1 MFLKSYKFFI
11 IESIIVAVLTLI
23 LIKVHYDFNF
33 QVLEKQLMYDGK
45 DLVTNI
51 ENYLNRSA
59 SPLVAMQF
67 HFDNDEDIPEEEF
80 DKISDFYLNRYN
92 NIAFFQHKNAMKE
105 TDMLFP
111 KGKGYET
118 ILGSTFEGK
127 SEFRSS
133 VEKAING
140 KVVTGNDPY
149 EMKFTDFSILGFITN
164 APVFYNGEFNG
175 FFISVID
182 LGDFLSKI
190 VNEYYDERYHIQL
203 RDSRGNVFYTNNDNS
218 SDKISYENEETL
230 NIMDIQWKMDMKY
243 REKYGNALIIQ
254 VTFLSTVIVLF
265 FLIILVVQLRSFKK
279 SRNINVLENLKGEL
293 IAKEER
299 YVLAVAGAKDVI
311 WEYDKVSG
319 DVFIS
324 DRFLEII
331 EDKIDI
337 ENVQFKDFVVKEDY
351 CDFMEA
357 LKKVV
362 DGIEEYVDVTCRIK
376 ISSGKIKWVRIKGK
390 SLKNSEG
397 KVLKLA
403 GSLSD
408 VTQTVEYQRKI
419 EYNSFHDSL
428 TGINNRRYLS
438 VEVDKYLES
447 GNRECAII
455 FIDLDDFKRVND
467 LYGHSFGNKLLVTIS
482 KFLSELSNENAVLC
496 RYGGDEFIYFIKE
509 YSDEG
514 QVQRFCKYIYS
525 LFRNSFMV
533 DNREI
538 NIRASLGV
546 AFSPEDGNDFEE
558 LLKNADSAL
567 NEAKSKGKNNCV
579 FFNEKIREKLER
591 ELDIELEL
599 KNAINNEEFYLNYQP
614 QFNISNNEYVG
625 IEALLRWKN
634 KKLGIV
640 PPDEFISI
648 AEKTG
653 EIISLGE
660 WVIKEIFKIVN
671 EWDRYNINYKRVAL
685 NVSPI
690 QLNESFLKFLKSQID
705 KNKINPEKI
714 VLEITEN
721 TTIDDLEYFSEFIK
735 KLKALKLK
743 IALDDFGVG
752 YSSLS
757 YLTSLKVNILKIDKS
772 IIEKISFT
780 NGKNLLEGI
789 IKLGK
794 SIDLEIISEGVERE
808 SEIAVLRD
816 FDCNIVQGYYF
827 MKPVSKEKIEKVIM
841 EGYFNRE
848 KPSE

>member
-1 MFLKSYKFFI
+1 FS
-11 IESIIVAVLTLI
+11 
-23 LIKVHYDFNF
+23 
-33 QVLEKQLMYDGK
+33 
-45 DLVTNI
+45 
-51 ENYLNRSA
+51 
-59 SPLVAMQF
+59 
-67 HFDNDEDIPEEEF
+67 
-80 DKISDFYLNRYN
+80 
-92 NIAFFQHKNAMKE
+92 
-105 TDMLFP
+105 
-111 KGKGYET
+111 
-118 ILGSTFEGK
+118 
-127 SEFRSS
+127 SS

-140 KVVTGNDPY
+140 NVVTGNDPY

-164 APVFYNGEFNG
+164 APIFYNGEFNG
-175 FFISVID
+175 LFISVID

-190 VNEYYDERYHIQL
+190 INEYYDERYYIQL
-203 RDSRGNVFYTNNDNS
+203 RDSKGNVFYTNDDNS
-218 SDKISYENEETL
+218 SDKISYKNEETL
-230 NIMDIQWKMDMKY
+230 NIMDIQWKMDMTY
-243 REKYGNALIIQ
+243 REKYGDALIIQ

-265 FLIILVVQLRSFKK
+265 FLIILIIQLRSFKK
-279 SRNINVLENLKGEL
+279 SRNINVLEGLKEEL

-299 YVLAVAGAKDVI
+299 YALAVAGAKDVI

-324 DRFLEII
+324 ERFLEII
-331 EDKIDI
+331 EDKVDI
-337 ENVQFKDFVVKEDY
+337 KNVQFKNFIVK
-351 CDFMEA
+351 
-357 LKKVV
+357 VI

-376 ISSGKIKWVRIKGK
+376 ISSGTIKWVRIKGK
-390 SLKNSEG
+390 SLRDSEG

-408 VTQTVEYQRKI
+408 VTQNVEYQRKI

-447 GNRECAII
+447 GNRDCAII

-482 KFLSELSNENAVLC
+482 KFLSELSNENAILC
-496 RYGGDEFIYFIKE
+496 RYGGDEFIFFIKE
-509 YSDEG
+509 YSDKG

-546 AFSPEDGNDFEE
+546 AFSPEDGIDFEE

-579 FFNEKIREKLER
+579 LFNEKIREKLER

-634 KKLGIV
+634 KKLGLV

-653 EIISLGE
+653 EIISIGE
-660 WVIKEIFKIVN
+660 WVIKEIFKIAN
-671 EWDRYNINYKRVAL
+671 EWDRYNVDYKRIAI

-690 QLNESFLKFLKSQID
+690 QLNESFLKFLRSQID
-705 KNKINPEKI
+705 RNKINPEKI

-794 SIDLEIISEGVERE
+794 SIDLEIISEGVEKE
-808 SEIAVLRD
+808 SEIAVLKD

-841 EGYFNRE
+841 KRYFNGKTPAE
-848 KPSE
+848 

>member
-1 MFLKSYKFFI
+1 LKSYKFFI
-11 IESIIVAVLTLI
+11 IESIIVTIMIII

-33 QVLEKQLMYDGK
+33 QILENRLINDRK
-45 DLVTNI
+45 DLVANI
-51 ENYLNRSA
+51 ENCLNRSL
-59 SPLVAMQF
+59 SPLIAMQF
-67 HFDNDEDIPEEEF
+67 HFDNDKGISEEEF
-80 DKISDFYLNRYN
+80 DKISKFYLNRYN

-111 KGKGYET
+111 KGKGYEA

-127 SEFRSS
+127 SEFSSS

-140 KVVTGNDPY
+140 NVITGNDPY
-149 EMKFTDFSILGFITN
+149 EMKFTDFSILSFITN

-175 FFISVID
+175 FFVSVVD
-182 LGDFLSKI
+182 LGDFLNKI
-190 VNEYYDERYHIQL
+190 INGYYNERYYIQF
-203 RDSRGNVFYTNNDNS
+203 RDSRGNVFYTNSDNS
-218 SDKISYENEETL
+218 FDKISYENEETL
-230 NIMDIQWKMDMKY
+230 NIMDIQWKMDMIY
-243 REKYGNALIIQ
+243 REKYGDALIIQ
-254 VTFLSTVIVLF
+254 VAFLSIAIVLF
-265 FLIILVVQLRSFKK
+265 FLIILFVQLKSFKK
-279 SRNINVLENLKGEL
+279 SRNINVLERLKEEL

-299 YVLAVAGAKDVI
+299 YALAVAGAKDAI
-311 WEYDKVSG
+311 WEYDKVSE
-319 DVFIS
+319 DIFIS
-324 DRFLEII
+324 ERFQEII
-331 EDKIDI
+331 KDKVDI
-337 ENVQFKDFVVKEDY
+337 KNVQFKNFVVKEDY
-351 CDFMEA
+351 CDFIEA
-357 LKKVV
+357 IKKVI
-362 DGIEEYVDVTCRIK
+362 DGIDEYVDVTCRIK
-376 ISSGKIKWVRIKGK
+376 ISSGAIKWVRIKGK
-390 SLKNSEG
+390 SLKDSEG

-403 GSLSD
+403 GSMSD
-408 VTQTVEYQRKI
+408 VTQTIEYQRKI

-428 TGINNRRYLS
+428 TGIKNRRYLS
-438 VEVDKYLES
+438 VEVDKYLEA
-447 GNRECAII
+447 GNRDCAII

-467 LYGHSFGNKLLVTIS
+467 MYGHSFGNKLLVIIS

-496 RYGGDEFIYFIKE
+496 RYGGDEFIYFIKK
-509 YSDEG
+509 YSDKG

-538 NIRASLGV
+538 NISASLGV
-546 AFSPEDGNDFEE
+546 AFSPEDGTDFEE

-579 FFNEKIREKLER
+579 LFNEKIREKLER

-625 IEALLRWKN
+625 IEALLRWNN

-653 EIISLGE
+653 EIISIGE
-660 WVIKEIFKIVN
+660 WVIKEIFKIAN
-671 EWDRYNINYKRVAL
+671 EWDRYNVDYKMIAI

-690 QLNESFLKFLKSQID
+690 QLNESFLKFLKFQID
-705 KNKINPEKI
+705 RNKINPEKM

-780 NGKNLLEGI
+780 HGKNLLEGI

-808 SEIAVLRD
+808 SEIAVLKD

-827 MKPVSKEKIEKVIM
+827 MKPVSKEKIEKVII
-841 EGYFNRE
+841 EGYFNKE
-848 KPSE
+848 KSPE